1 MPDVPGTTMDDCWNR
16 IGIRGDQS
24 CSLLQEHVHC
34 RHCDVYAASARQLLD
49 RIVPDLEHDLPA
61 DAPADAPAATQ
72 AVALAPPALV
82 FRLGPEWLALPSSG
96 LVEVAV
102 TRPFHTLPRRA
113 GSVLGL
119 CNVRGRLL
127 ICISLAHLLGLPS
140 VPPDAGPRKATARLL
155 ILAGS
160 TRPVVLPVDEVEG
173 IESFPLAEI
182 GPVPATVTGAQF
194 ASGVVRHRDRAVG
207 VLDHARLLRAIER
220 SLA

>member
-1 MPDVPGTTMDDCWNR
+1 MPDAPGTAMDDCWNR

-24 CSLLQEHVHC
+24 CPLLQEHVHC
-34 RHCDVYAASARQLLD
+34 RHCGVYAASARQLLD
-49 RIVPDLEHDLPA
+49 RIVPDLEHDLPV
-61 DAPADAPAATQ
+61 DAPAATQ

-82 FRLGPEWLALPSSG
+82 FRLGSEWLALPSSG
-96 LVEVAV
+96 LIEVAV
-102 TRPFHTLPRRA
+102 TRPVHTLPRRA
-113 GSVLGL
+113 GNVLGL

-140 VPPDAGPRKATARLL
+140 AAPDAGPRKATARLL
-155 ILAGS
+155 ILAGP